1 LNSRLGVE
9 TPKSVVNRKKSKTSE
24 SKKGWNENMKIEVNV
39 VPDSLD
45 EDGNPIFS
53 SIEDGIAGK
62 IRGNILARCNK
73 IADGI
78 VTQVVKD
85 SIEPKIGAILTE
97 FFQKP
102 LQQTDMYG
110 NKKGESTSLVE
121 LVLKDASEYINQTV
135 NEKGERNCYSSE
147 KKMSRLEWVS
157 LKAATDIVN
166 ASIKKQIDSIRESI
180 ALDAGKKVA
189 ELLKTIYA
197 RKEE

>member
-1 LNSRLGVE
+1 
-9 TPKSVVNRKKSKTSE
+9 
-24 SKKGWNENMKIEVNV
+24 MKVEVNV
-39 VPDSLD
+39 IPDSLD
-45 EDGNPIFS
+45 EDGNPVFS
-53 SIEDGIAGK
+53 SIEDGIAGE

-121 LVLKDASEYINQTV
+121 LVLKDASEYLNQTV

-147 KKMSRLEWVS
+147 KKMSRLEWTS

-166 ASIKKQIDSIRESI
+166 ASIKKQIESLRESI

-189 ELLKTIYA
+189 ELLQNIYA
-197 RKEE
+197 RKE